1 MKHDA
6 FLGTRF
12 FFATGLMPC
21 PYLPGRLER
30 RIVTELAGRDAAAL
44 HDQLSLAGFR
54 RSHDIA
60 YAPACP
66 NCNECKAVRVVAS
79 DYRPNRSMRRVLNA
93 NSDLGAR
100 DVKPIATDEQFA
112 LFAAYQATRHATGE
126 MARMDAADY
135 RALVEDSPVDTRL
148 VEFRNDE
155 NILFG
160 CCLIDRLGDGLS
172 AVYSFFD
179 PQLQRRSL
187 GSLMIL
193 WTIQETRSL
202 GLPYS
207 YLGFWVQESS
217 KMSYKARFQP
227 LEVYTPA
234 GWTPMPSEL
243 APSSSGAGA

>member
-93 NSDLGAR
+93 NTDLAAR

-112 LFAAYQATRHATGE
+112 LFAAYQATRHAAGE

-148 VEFRNDE
+148 IEFRNGG
-155 NILFG
+155 NTLFG

-179 PQLQRRSL
+179 PLLHRRSL

-193 WTIQETRSL
+193 WTIEETRSL

-207 YLGFWVQESS
+207 YLGFWVQGSS
-217 KMSYKARFQP
+217 KMSYKERFQP

-234 GWTPMPSEL
+234 GWTPLPRER